1 VTTGGPDPSGT
12 AESLARE
19 AEVESLARE
28 AEAESLA
35 REAEA
40 ESLAREAEADAL
52 AAEARAEAARVR
64 AAELRRQLEV
74 ADAPVTDAPVTEAP
88 VSDAPVSD
96 GPVSAPPPPTG
107 LLRTIA
113 VAATTL
119 LTAGLLGATGYMVW
133 QHQKAAETRRSAAEF
148 TAAARQDVI
157 NLMSMDYT
165 KAQESVQ
172 RVLDNST
179 GKFRANFDE
188 TADEFARA
196 LRDEKIITTATI
208 NDAAVEPGSMTE
220 KSAVVMVSATSQ
232 REGKQAP
239 KEQQRPQ
246 VWRVVLTLERE
257 GDQIKMSGVEFV

>member
-1 VTTGGPDPSGT
+1 MPTNGPDPMAT
-12 AESLARE
+12 ADE
-19 AEVESLARE
+19 LARE
-28 AEAESLA
+28 AEAEA
-35 REAEA
+35 M
-40 ESLAREAEADAL
+40 
-52 AAEARAEAARVR
+52 AAEARADAARAR
-64 AAELRRQLEV
+64 AAELRRELDATDV
-74 ADAPVTDAPVTEAP
+74 ADVAFTDIPLA
-88 VSDAPVSD
+88 
-96 GPVSAPPPPTG
+96 APPPPPPPAG

-113 VAATTL
+113 VAVTTL
-119 LTAGLLGATGYMVW
+119 LAAGLLGATGYMVW

-157 NLMSMDYT
+157 NLMSMDYN

-179 GKFRANFDE
+179 GRFRANFDE

-196 LRDEKIITTATI
+196 LREEKIITTATI

-220 KSAVVMVSATSQ
+220 TSAVVMVSATSQ

-239 KEQQRPQ
+239 KDQQRPQ